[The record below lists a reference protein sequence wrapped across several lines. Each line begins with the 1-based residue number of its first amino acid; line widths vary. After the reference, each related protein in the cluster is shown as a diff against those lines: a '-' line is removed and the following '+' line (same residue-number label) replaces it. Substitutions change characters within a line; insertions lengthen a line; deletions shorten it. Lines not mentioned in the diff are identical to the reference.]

1 MPNVIAYVHGGIYGL
16 VGVLGFVLNPGG
28 GLMLGIFAVNPFHH
42 FFHIALG
49 GFGIVMARL
58 NRGRGY
64 CQIAGVIL
72 LALGML
78 GLLAP
83 ALVAPL
89 IADPN
94 ANLLTDNLL
103 HLVTGTALA
112 YFGFLPQTAP
122 AIAPR
127 N

>member
-49 GFGIVMARL
+49 GFGVIMARL
-58 NRGRGY
+58 ARGRVY
-64 CQIAGVIL
+64 CQVAGVVL
-72 LALGML
+72 LALGVL
-78 GLLAP
+78 GLLAH

-89 IADPN
+89 IANPN

-112 YFGFLPQTAP
+112 YFGFLPQAEP
-122 AIAPR
+122 SVAPR
-127 N
+127 D